1 MIYLTPERKLGRV
14 IIAIWTGPI
23 MPSLTVMSVQVL
35 KTIENLCPSLSVPYM
50 FPIGVF
56 GIRAHSSEHFEKVPD
71 SSHLQMHASQ
81 PTAPMTIMTA
91 GRGIATGTC
100 N

>member
-56 GIRAHSSEHFEKVPD
+56 GIRAHSSEHFEKVPRLFSSSDARKSANSSYDDYDCWTGD
-71 SSHLQMHASQ
+71 SNRNL
-81 PTAPMTIMTA
+81 
-91 GRGIATGTC
+91 
-100 N
+100 